1 MKTSAFKILTDGI
14 QMGPN
19 MKGVGRYVAQT
30 LQHLSALDSSFQF
43 SVLVFQGTLTNFLP
57 QNSNI
62 RYIPIPQRKNIWHW
76 VWTLPL
82 WVRRIR
88 PDIVW
93 FPYEMP
99 LALTNTPYV
108 MVCHDIP
115 KRIREAQKQGG
126 NGGISLKECLRGWID
141 DALMPKTLRKA
152 EIVFSNSQYVGN
164 WLEKEAGV
172 EPSRIRHAPCA
183 PGSDF
188 QRLSRGVDVERV
200 WQKLKTPHGYI
211 LVFNTG
217 DQRENFKIVPRVFQ
231 TVLEAGLPHDLVVGG
246 VRDNARSFV
255 EATLSR
261 FPWFNRIRIVPFLG
275 SGREQELAEIY
286 TAASVYLDPSLQEG
300 FGMQVIEAMACG
312 TPVVCSNR
320 GALPE
325 VAGDAALLVN
335 PEDSDQISSTV
346 KRVLADKALNRQL
359 TERGYARASAFSW
372 GRTAR
377 VIYEGL
383 SDVARMKGNSP
394 ECIRRITGEWDDLR
408 IERNHDSL

>member
-1 MKTSAFKILTDGI
+1 MKTSALEILTDGI

-30 LQHLSALDSSFQF
+30 LQHLSALDASFQY
-43 SVLVFQGTLTNFLP
+43 SVLVFQGTLTNLLP

-62 RYIPIPQRKNIWHW
+62 RYITIPQRKNIWHW

-88 PDIVW
+88 PDVVW
-93 FPYEMP
+93 FPYEIP
-99 LALTNTPYV
+99 LTLTNIPYV

-115 KRIREAQKQGG
+115 KRIREAQKLGG
-126 NGGISLKECLRGWID
+126 NGTVSLKECLRGWID
-141 DALMPKTLRKA
+141 DTLMPKTLRKA
-152 EIVFSNSQYVGN
+152 DIVFSNSQYVGN

-183 PGSDF
+183 PGADF
-188 QRLSRGVDVERV
+188 QRLSRNVDVERV
-200 WQKLKTPHGYI
+200 WQELKTPNGYI

-231 TVLEAGLPHDLVVGG
+231 SILEGGLPHHLVIAG
-246 VRDNARSFV
+246 VHDNARSLT
-255 EATLSR
+255 ETSLSR
-261 FPWFNRIRIVPFLG
+261 LPWFNRIRIVPFLG
-275 SGREQELAEIY
+275 SGREQELAKIY

-300 FGMQVIEAMACG
+300 FGMQVVEAMACG

-325 VAGDAALLVN
+325 VAGEAALLVD
-335 PEDSDQISSTV
+335 PENADQIATAV
-346 KRVLADKALNRQL
+346 IKVLSDSALSRQL
-359 TERGYARASAFSW
+359 RDHGYARAASFSW
-372 GRTAR
+372 EKTAK

-383 SDVARMKGNSP
+383 LDVGRAWKQP
-394 ECIRRITGEWDDLR
+394 K
-408 IERNHDSL
+408 